1 MRGKEGTSKADRCY
15 CCNRP
20 LTFVSKK
27 AEENGETPIGKSGI
41 IESWE
46 CMNQDCITYR
56 MRNLKPPT
64 PPLSK

>member
-1 MRGKEGTSKADRCY
+1 MSSRDASSRVQHCY

-27 AEENGETPIGKSGI
+27 AEDETSSPGGKSGVV
-41 IESWE
+41 ESWE
-46 CMNQDCITYR
+46 CVNEECITHR